1 MRNALGRRC
10 RRCSVGGAGAGQSTL
25 WGIPHIAHTAR
36 MPVSASRSATATALA
51 DVSWVPRWRGEGHGT
66 ITPRR
71 PSSRLTSR
79 FEEEEEEEAPHDVE
93 KFRRGD
99 QFFTFASH
107 RQQQQPPP
115 PHQQPQLL
123 LETSSMMKA
132 MQGSILLLA
141 FLLFAALAAG
151 ACSTPNELRSTAT
164 TTTTAAARLFSVVG
178 GLEALPLQHQ
188 HHIALFGR
196 STYNLTTGLDQ
207 PHLLPLPLD
216 FDHPHHLVVVGATSS
231 YHPGPLNNLLVE
243 LFKINNLNNVVE
255 IFNNKNKNNMNKN
268 KNNNKNID
276 MLLHGHALI
285 EEAVV
290 EGLTRHGATRVETP
304 SSPSPSPSPSWRGF
318 TGPAVARLLL
328 VRPFLALACSVD
340 SSLPSWRSALPS
352 SPPSWWSSA
361 SSQLSSIIASVP
373 SAAAATWAWL
383 PSWRS
388 VVPFVQVALGCLL
401 ALLGYALATQPDPI
415 HKPLPPIRGYPSSS
429 FWSSWS
435 SPALLALAVTS
446 SLPSWPSWPSLPAV
460 SARMWSMLA
469 RPAATATTVRP
480 TAAAASGLRRRRE
493 RRLDVGPLDLLLIA
507 RSIEACFNAAHAPAQ
522 PAHDD
527 DEVPLVNNN
536 NNNNNT
542 RRRERRID
550 VGPSDLLLMA
560 RSIEACFN
568 AAHAPTQPAHAPTQ
582 PAHAPA
588 QPAHDDDHHD
598 GDDDD
603 DGEDEVP
610 LVNNTRRRRMMAAL
624 HHH

>member
-1 MRNALGRRC
+1 
-10 RRCSVGGAGAGQSTL
+10 
-25 WGIPHIAHTAR
+25 
-36 MPVSASRSATATALA
+36 
-51 DVSWVPRWRGEGHGT
+51 
-66 ITPRR
+66 
-71 PSSRLTSR
+71 
-79 FEEEEEEEAPHDVE
+79 
-93 KFRRGD
+93 
-99 QFFTFASH
+99 
-107 RQQQQPPP
+107 
-115 PHQQPQLL
+115 
-123 LETSSMMKA
+123 MKA

-164 TTTTAAARLFSVVG
+164 TTTAAAARLFSVVG
-178 GLEALPLQHQ
+178 GLEALPLHQ

-216 FDHPHHLVVVGATSS
+216 FDHPHRHLVVVGATSS
-231 YHPGPLNNLLVE
+231 YRPGPLNNLLIE

-255 IFNNKNKNNMNKN
+255 IFNNNNKNNMNKN
-268 KNNNKNID
+268 NNNNNID
-276 MLLHGHALI
+276 MLLHGPALI

-304 SSPSPSPSPSWRGF
+304 SSPSPSPSPSWRGY
-318 TGPAVARLLL
+318 TGPVVARLLL
-328 VRPFLALACSVD
+328 VRPFLALARSVD
-340 SSLPSWRSALPS
+340 SSLPSWRLPS
-352 SPPSWWSSA
+352 SLPSWWSSA

-401 ALLGYALATQPDPI
+401 ALLGYALGTQLDPI

-429 FWSSWS
+429 SSFWSSWS
-435 SPALLALAVTS
+435 SPALLAFAVTS
-446 SLPSWPSWPSLPAV
+446 SLPTWPSWPSPPAV

-469 RPAATATTVRP
+469 RPATTTATTVWP

-507 RSIEACFNAAHAPAQ
+507 RSIEACFNATHAPAQ
-522 PAHDD
+522 PAHD
-527 DEVPLVNNN
+527 EAPLV
-536 NNNNNT
+536 NNNT

-568 AAHAPTQPAHAPTQ
+568 AAHAPTQPAHAPAQ
-582 PAHAPA
+582 PAHDGDDDDGEDEVPLVNNNTTTTTRRRERRIAVGPSDLLLLARSIEACFNAAHAPAQPA

-598 GDDDD
+598 GDDNQ
-603 DGEDEVP
+603 VP